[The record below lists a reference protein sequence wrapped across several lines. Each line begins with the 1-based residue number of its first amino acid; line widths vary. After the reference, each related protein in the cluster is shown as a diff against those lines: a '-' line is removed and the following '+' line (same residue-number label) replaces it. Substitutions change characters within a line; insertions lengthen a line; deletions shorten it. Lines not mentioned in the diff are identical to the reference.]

1 MLIQKYVDI
10 TRYAT
15 FHVNSPLIA
24 ATLLVIPILMVCS
37 CVERSIGYA
46 SAAGTITTA
55 AEVTK
60 TAGNDDN
67 IKSDV
72 EKKDCK
78 DNSKDN
84 SKDNNNDDDGKSDA
98 CSESK
103 SKDSVTESSGDTTV
117 TPQNNDDDNKK
128 HKDPF
133 LLPFP

>member
-1 MLIQKYVDI
+1 VDI

-84 SKDNNNDDDGKSDA
+84 SKDNNNDDGKSDA

-103 SKDSVTESSGDTTV
+103 SKDSVTDSSGDTTV